1 MFVIWEHCEDS
12 LHHGLYKII
21 SHVNSFHPT
30 FKLHMIFLDNL
41 LIFQM
46 LKLYMRPRAM
56 CFTLNVH
63 SRISLV
69 QWQLD
74 LILLILSLPFLIRD
88 VTNLKNGYSIEDTET
103 NQLVVRF
110 LEARK
115 LNGSA
120 LNFLKGST
128 KNIIFRLQPKLT
140 SYLKRQGNFQLQT
153 SSISV
158 NIGFRIPKQGKSKF
172 YVGSLLNYDF

>member
-1 MFVIWEHCEDS
+1 M
-12 LHHGLYKII
+12 
-21 SHVNSFHPT
+21 
-30 FKLHMIFLDNL
+30 
-41 LIFQM
+41 
-46 LKLYMRPRAM
+46 
-56 CFTLNVH
+56 
-63 SRISLV
+63 
-69 QWQLD
+69 
-74 LILLILSLPFLIRD
+74 
-88 VTNLKNGYSIEDTET
+88 
-103 NQLVVRF
+103 

-158 NIGFRIPKQGKSKF
+158 NIGFQIPKQGKSKF

>member
-1 MFVIWEHCEDS
+1 MFHS
-12 LHHGLYKII
+12 K
-21 SHVNSFHPT
+21 
-30 FKLHMIFLDNL
+30 
-41 LIFQM
+41 
-46 LKLYMRPRAM
+46 RA
-56 CFTLNVH
+56 
-63 SRISLV
+63 
-69 QWQLD
+69 
-74 LILLILSLPFLIRD
+74 
-88 VTNLKNGYSIEDTET
+88 LKNILGAMAIRLNFINSEPSFFDQRCNQLEKWLLDRGYSDK
-103 NQLVVRF
+103 LVRGQI

-158 NIGFRIPKQGKSKF
+158 NRGFRIPKQGKSKV

>member
-1 MFVIWEHCEDS
+1 MFHS
-12 LHHGLYKII
+12 K
-21 SHVNSFHPT
+21 
-30 FKLHMIFLDNL
+30 
-41 LIFQM
+41 
-46 LKLYMRPRAM
+46 RA
-56 CFTLNVH
+56 
-63 SRISLV
+63 
-69 QWQLD
+69 
-74 LILLILSLPFLIRD
+74 
-88 VTNLKNGYSIEDTET
+88 LKNILGAMALRLNFIYSEPSFFDQRIEKWLLDRGYSDK
-103 NQLVVRF
+103 LVRGQI

-158 NIGFRIPKQGKSKF
+158 NRGFRIPKQGKSKV

>member
-1 MFVIWEHCEDS
+1 MFHS
-12 LHHGLYKII
+12 K
-21 SHVNSFHPT
+21 
-30 FKLHMIFLDNL
+30 
-41 LIFQM
+41 
-46 LKLYMRPRAM
+46 RA
-56 CFTLNVH
+56 
-63 SRISLV
+63 
-69 QWQLD
+69 
-74 LILLILSLPFLIRD
+74 
-88 VTNLKNGYSIEDTET
+88 LKNILGAIALRLNHIYSVPSFFDQRC
-103 NQLVVRF
+103 NQLEKWLLDRGYRDKLVSGQM

-158 NIGFRIPKQGKSKF
+158 NRGFQIPKQGKSKV

>member
-1 MFVIWEHCEDS
+1 MFHS
-12 LHHGLYKII
+12 K
-21 SHVNSFHPT
+21 
-30 FKLHMIFLDNL
+30 
-41 LIFQM
+41 
-46 LKLYMRPRAM
+46 RA
-56 CFTLNVH
+56 
-63 SRISLV
+63 
-69 QWQLD
+69 
-74 LILLILSLPFLIRD
+74 
-88 VTNLKNGYSIEDTET
+88 LKNILGAMALRLNFIYSEPPFFDQRIEKWLLDRGYSDK
-103 NQLVVRF
+103 LVRGQI

-158 NIGFRIPKQGKSKF
+158 NRGFRIPKQGKSKV